1 MLALFQSIT
10 VGIFGFLVAVFSVFG
25 LHTEQ
30 ATAPSDRM
38 PAVIQQMPEAPVETT
53 LTAPIPE
60 KEVPVDETPKTE
72 SSKPTA
78 PSIPNSETAVDSI
91 LVPQTP
97 TSPQATA
104 PANAPSSVNETVR
117 KTVVN
122 IFCTSIFGGPFDAI
136 SASGVIIDPRGI
148 ILTNAH
154 VAQYFLLR
162 DYPAP
167 NTMSCVIR
175 TGAPAVPQYTAEL
188 MFLPP
193 SWIQKNAQ
201 KIKDENPLGTGEH
214 DYALV
219 RITGT
224 VNKQN
229 ALPAIFPYSPIS
241 TALPKLDD
249 DVLIVGYPAG
259 FLGGI
264 ALQRDLYQSSAF
276 TKVRELLTFVES
288 TLDVFSIGG
297 SVVAQSGSSGGSAS
311 NLNGEL
317 IGLIVTTTAGADTSS
332 RDLRAITTSYLLRDF
347 QNEAG
352 VALGV
357 YLSGDPAERV
367 SVFRQTKEPALIKSL
382 VSAVE
387 AN

>member
-1 MLALFQSIT
+1 MLALLQTIT

-38 PAVIQQMPEAPVETT
+38 PAVIQEIPEAPVETT
-53 LTAPIPE
+53 VTTPAPE
-60 KEVPVDETPKTE
+60 KETPVAENPKTE
-72 SSKPTA
+72 APKPTV
-78 PSIPNSETAVDSI
+78 PSTPNSETAVGSTLI
-91 LVPQTP
+91 PQTP
-97 TSPQATA
+97 TA
-104 PANAPSSVNETVR
+104 PLPVAPTNAPSAVNEAVR

-136 SASGVIIDPRGI
+136 SASGVMIDPRGI

-162 DYPAP
+162 DYPTP

-175 TGAPAVPQYTAEL
+175 TGAPAIPQYTAEL

-224 VNKQN
+224 INKQN
-229 ALPAIFPYSPIS
+229 ALPSVFPYSPIS

-311 NLNGEL
+311 NLAGEL

-332 RDLRAITTSYLLRDF
+332 RDLRAITTSYILRDF

-367 SVFRQTKEPALIKSL
+367 SLFRQTKEVDLIRRL
-382 VSAVE
+382 TDAIE
-387 AN
+387 AD

>member
-1 MLALFQSIT
+1 MPVLFQNIVVALF
-10 VGIFGFLVAVFSVFG
+10 GLFLAILSVFG
-25 LHTEQ
+25 LHTEE
-30 ATAPSDRM
+30 ATAPSDRI
-38 PAVIQQMPEAPVETT
+38 PAVITEQIPETPTASLPEIKEEEPKVVAEPPALEKPEAVTT
-53 LTAPIPE
+53 
-60 KEVPVDETPKTE
+60 V
-72 SSKPTA
+72 
-78 PSIPNSETAVDSI
+78 
-91 LVPQTP
+91 
-97 TSPQATA
+97 A
-104 PANAPSSVNETVR
+104 PAVVAPVVTTPVIAPVSTPSELNEAVR
-117 KTVVN
+117 KSVVN
-122 IFCTSIFGGPFDAI
+122 IFCTSVLSGPFDAV

-148 ILTNAH
+148 ILTNSH

-162 DYPAP
+162 DYPVP
-167 NTMSCVIR
+167 NTMSCVVR

-193 SWIQKNAQ
+193 SWVEKNAS

-224 VNKQN
+224 INKQN
-229 ALPAIFPYSPIS
+229 SLPEAFPYTPIS

-288 TLDVFSIGG
+288 TLDLFSIGG
-297 SVVAQSGSSGGSAS
+297 SVVAQSGSSGGAAA
-311 NLNGEL
+311 NLQGEL
-317 IGLIVTTTAGADTSS
+317 IGLIVTTTQGADTSS
-332 RDLRAITTSYLLRDF
+332 RDLRAITTSYILRDF

-357 YLSGDPAERV
+357 YLSGDPAERA
-367 SVFRQTKEPALIKSL
+367 SVFRQTKEPAEIAKL
-382 VSAVE
+382 VGAVE

>member
-1 MLALFQSIT
+1 MPVFFQNII
-10 VGIFGFLVAVFSVFG
+10 VGIFGFFVAVLSVFG

-38 PAVIQQMPEAPVETT
+38 PAVITEEVRE
-53 LTAPIPE
+53 PIA
-60 KEVPVDETPKTE
+60 EVPVAEIVPETEATIEEARTE
-72 SSKPTA
+72 EVKVTMPPSQNSGGTIVLPPPAQTTSVSLPAVPSPT
-78 PSIPNSETAVDSI
+78 PS
-91 LVPQTP
+91 L
-97 TSPQATA
+97 
-104 PANAPSSVNETVR
+104 VNETVR

-122 IFCTSIFGGPFDAI
+122 IFCTSALSGPFDAV

-162 DYPAP
+162 DYPTP
-167 NTMSCVIR
+167 GTMNCVIR
-175 TGAPAVPQYTAEL
+175 TGAPALAQYTAEL

-193 SWIQKNAQ
+193 SWIEKNAD
-201 KIKDENPLGTGEH
+201 KIKEETPLGTGEH

-224 VNKQN
+224 INNQN
-229 ALPAIFPYSPIS
+229 SLPASFPYSPIS

-288 TLDVFSIGG
+288 TLDLFSIGG
-297 SVVAQSGSSGGSAS
+297 SVVAQSGSSGGAAT
-311 NLNGEL
+311 NLQGEL
-317 IGLIVTTTAGADTSS
+317 IGLIVTTTQAADTSS

-357 YLSGDPAERV
+357 YLSGDPAQQA
-367 SVFRQTKEPALIKSL
+367 SAFRQTREPAEISRLIG
-382 VSAVE
+382 AVE

>member
-1 MLALFQSIT
+1 MLALFQT
-10 VGIFGFLVAVFSVFG
+10 VILATFGFILAVLSVFG
-25 LHTEQ
+25 LHTEE
-30 ATAPSDRM
+30 ATAPSERIPAIIAEQSSELPATTL
-38 PAVIQQMPEAPVETT
+38 PAVE
-53 LTAPIPE
+53 E
-60 KEVPVDETPKTE
+60 KKTE
-72 SSKPTA
+72 EAEKTTKPEVSEEATPSATVVPAVVTPTVTTPTA
-78 PSIPNSETAVDSI
+78 S
-91 LVPQTP
+91 P
-97 TSPQATA
+97 TSP
-104 PANAPSSVNETVR
+104 PSAVNETVR

-122 IFCTSIFGGPFDAI
+122 IFCTSLFSGPFDAV

-148 ILTNAH
+148 ILTNSH

-162 DYPAP
+162 DYPVP

-188 MFLPP
+188 LFLPP
-193 SWIQKNAQ
+193 SWIEKNAS
-201 KIKDENPLGTGEH
+201 KIKEETPLGTGEH

-224 VNKQN
+224 INKQN
-229 ALPAIFPYSPIS
+229 SLPEAFPYTPIS

-276 TKVRELLTFVES
+276 TKVEELLTFVES
-288 TLDVFSIGG
+288 TLDLFSIGG
-297 SVVAQSGSSGGSAS
+297 SVVAQSGSSGGAAT
-311 NLNGEL
+311 NLQGEL
-317 IGLIVTTTAGADTSS
+317 IGLIVTTTQAADTSS
-332 RDLRAITTSYLLRDF
+332 RDLRAITTSYILRDF

-357 YLSGDPAERV
+357 YLSGELAERA
-367 SVFRQTKEPALIKSL
+367 SIFRQTKEPAEIAKL
-382 VSAVE
+382 VGAIES
-387 AN
+387 N